1 MHEARMSWGRRL
13 LMVLSL
19 APLAAGA
26 VMAVPAV
33 TRAGTPIQHVV
44 YILQENHSFDNVLG
58 VLCVQTARCDGA
70 TSGHLYNGSTIPLA
84 KATDVIPNVAHL
96 GGDQVKA
103 VNHGAMNGF
112 SNLSGCTKTTSYRCY
127 SQFQPSQ
134 VPNVTALATRFAVS
148 DRTFE
153 DDLVPSWAAHLEA
166 VSSNLDGFT
175 GGLIPSAGTKG
186 TLGPGWGC
194 DSGLDSAWKSP
205 TGTVSKVPACVP
217 AQDGFGPYRASP
229 VQYVPT
235 IMDRM
240 DAAGVSWKLYVGLP
254 NGSKQ
259 GNNSGYGWAICPT
272 FGQCLEKQ
280 KANMVASGQVI
291 TDAQAG
297 NLPAV
302 SLVMP
307 NQTNSQHNGDSMAVG
322 DNWIGSVVSAI
333 ENGPDW
339 STTAIFLTWDDC
351 GCFYDHVAPPPGL
364 GIRVPMVIVSP
375 YARAAYT
382 DSGVASFASIL
393 AYIEHTF
400 NLAPLAT
407 TDAGAYDY
415 GSAFD
420 YAQAPLAG
428 VPMTATAISA
438 AEQQQLRLVTPDPAD
453 PT

>member
-1 MHEARMSWGRRL
+1 VNQAERSWGRRS
-13 LMVLSL
+13 LMLASL
-19 APLAAGA
+19 TALTAGA
-26 VMAVPAV
+26 VIAGPAV
-33 TRAGTPIQHVV
+33 TRASSPIQHIV

-58 VLCVQTARCDGA
+58 AFCVQTARCDGA
-70 TSGHLYNGSTIPLA
+70 TSGRLSTGSTIPLA
-84 KATDVIPNVAHL
+84 TATDVIPNVAHL

-103 VNHGAMNGF
+103 VAKGAMDGF
-112 SNLSGCTKTTSYRCY
+112 SKLAGCSTSTAYKCY

-134 VPNVTALATRFAVS
+134 IPNVTALATRFAVS

-175 GGLIPSAGTKG
+175 GGLIPSPGTKG
-186 TLGPGWGC
+186 ALGPGWGC
-194 DSGLDSAWKSP
+194 DSGDDASWKSA
-205 TGTVSKVPACVP
+205 TGSLSKVPACIP
-217 AQDGFGPYRASP
+217 AQDGYGPYRASP

-235 IMDRM
+235 IMDRL
-240 DAAGVSWKLYVGLP
+240 DAAALSWKLYVGLP
-254 NGSKQ
+254 NGSSK
-259 GNNSGYGWAICPT
+259 GNGSGYGWAICPT

-280 KANMVASGQVI
+280 KANMVANSQVV
-291 TDAQAG
+291 TDAQTG

-333 ENGPDW
+333 ENGPYW

-351 GCFYDHVAPPPGL
+351 GCFYDHVTPPPGL
-364 GIRVPMVIVSP
+364 GIRVPMVIISP
-375 YARAAYT
+375 YARASFT
-382 DSGVASFASIL
+382 DSGVASYASIL

-407 TDAGAYDY
+407 TDAVAYDY
-415 GSAFD
+415 SNAFN
-420 YAQAPLAG
+420 YAQAPLPG
-428 VPMTATAISA
+428 VGMTTTAISA
-438 AEQQQLRLVTPDPAD
+438 AEQQQLRLIPPDPND

>member
-1 MHEARMSWGRRL
+1 MGFRL
-13 LMVLSL
+13 LIAASL
-19 APLAAGA
+19 ASLAAGA
-26 VMAVPAV
+26 LVATPVV
-33 TRAGTPIQHVV
+33 TKASSPIQHIV

-58 VLCVQTARCDGA
+58 AFCVETGRCDGA
-70 TSGHLYNGSTIPLA
+70 TTGRLSTGGTIPLA
-84 KATDVIPNVAHL
+84 TATDVIPNVAHL
-96 GGDQVKA
+96 GNDQIKA

-112 SNLSGCTKTTSYRCY
+112 SSLSGCAKPAAYRCY

-134 VPNVTALATRFAVS
+134 IPNVAALATRFAIS

-153 DDLVPSWAAHLEA
+153 DDLVPSWASHLEA

-175 GGLIPSAGTKG
+175 GSLIPSPGTKG
-186 TLGPGWGC
+186 SLGPGWGC
-194 DSGLDSAWKSP
+194 DSGDDASWRSS
-205 TGTVSKVPACVP
+205 TGRLSKVPACIP
-217 AQDGFGPYRASP
+217 AQDGYGPYRTSP

-235 IMDRM
+235 IMDRL
-240 DAAGVSWKLYVGLP
+240 DAAALTWKLYVGLP
-254 NGSKQ
+254 NGSTQ

-280 KANMVASGQVI
+280 KANMVANSQVI
-291 TDAQAG
+291 NDAQAG
-297 NLPAV
+297 NLPSV
-302 SLVMP
+302 SLVTP

-364 GIRVPMVIVSP
+364 GIRVPMVIISP
-375 YARAAYT
+375 YAKASYT
-382 DSGVASFASIL
+382 DSGVASYASIL

-400 NLAPLAT
+400 SLAPLAT
-407 TDAGAYDY
+407 TDAQAYDY
-415 GSAFD
+415 SSAFN
-420 YAQAPLAG
+420 YSQAPLAG
-428 VPMTATAISA
+428 VPLTTRAISA
-438 AEQQQLRLVTPDPAD
+438 SEQEQLRLIPPDPND